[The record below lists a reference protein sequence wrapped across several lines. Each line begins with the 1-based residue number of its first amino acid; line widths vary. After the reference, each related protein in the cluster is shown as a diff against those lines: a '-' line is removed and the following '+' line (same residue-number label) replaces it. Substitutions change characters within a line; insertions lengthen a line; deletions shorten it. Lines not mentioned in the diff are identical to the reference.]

1 MINRGLLFFLA
12 VWPKLRVRIV
22 AILVFMQSFRFHPAV
37 TRWFDQTFGSPS
49 EPQARG
55 WPAIQSGRHVLISA
69 PTGSGKTLAAFLAS
83 LDMLFREGVKAEL
96 PDETQ
101 VVYVSPLKALSNDI
115 RKNLQEPLAGIR
127 ALLHETEGREID
139 VRAEVRTGDTSA
151 AQRQALIKKPPHILV
166 TTPESLYLLLTS
178 ESGRRMLSRVRTL
191 IVDEIHAVVDDRR
204 GAHLALSMERLA
216 ALTKQPLQRIGLSAT
231 QKPIEDV
238 GRFLVGTG
246 AVDKA
251 GNPVCEIID
260 VGHRRDLD
268 LAIELPKSALKA
280 VMSNEVWEEVYHR
293 LAELIQAH
301 RTTLVFVN
309 TRRMAERVTQHLSEL
324 LGTDAVTSHHGSLS
338 AKLRLDAED
347 RLKRGDLRAL
357 VATASL
363 ELGIDIGSIDLV
375 CQLGA
380 TRSIATLLQ
389 RVGRAEHKR
398 GGLPKGRIFPLS
410 RDELVECAALLRCV
424 RRGQLDRLL
433 IPKKPL
439 DVLAQQIVAATSGE
453 DWDEAK
459 FFELV
464 CSAWPYRNLTREDFD
479 KVIKMLAEGFSTKRG
494 RRAALI
500 HHDAINHRLRGR
512 RGARLVALTS
522 GGAIPDNADYRVIV
536 EPSETFVGTV
546 NEDFAVESLAG
557 DIFQLGN
564 ASWRILRI
572 NSGVVR
578 VEDAKGQPP
587 GIPFWLGEAPA
598 RTAELSQAVSD
609 LRIEIETQLTDGQ
622 NPGEWLGQEMHL
634 PAEAAEQVGDYFADT
649 YRSLGAI
656 PSQQTLV
663 MERFFDESGGMQLVL
678 HSPFGNRINRAWGL
692 ALRKRFCRSFNFE
705 LQAAATDDAIVI
717 SLGTQHSFPLE
728 EVFRYL
734 NSKTVRDLLVQA
746 LLDAPMFTIRWRW
759 NATRSLAVPRFRGG
773 SKIAAPLQRME
784 SENLLAAVFP
794 DQLACLEHIVGDRE
808 IPDHPLVEQ
817 TIEDCLTEAMDI
829 DGLEEVLRKVDNGEI
844 RCIARD
850 LPEPSPLAAEILN
863 ARPYAFLDNAPL
875 EERRTQA
882 VYTRRASERN
892 GNDGLG
898 ALDAAAIDKVQNE
911 AWPEATNADE
921 LHDALMLIGLLTE
934 EETAVSIHHEGN
946 GAAAEHLVKEL
957 VASNR
962 ATQFRFGEKT
972 FWAAA
977 ERLSMLQTI
986 YPQAR
991 LEPELIVPELVR
1003 GQTFERADAI
1013 RELLRGQMEVA
1024 GPVTAGELADKL
1036 ELSRSE
1042 IDAALL
1048 ALEAEGFVLRGKFHP
1063 DAIEQE
1069 WCDRRLLAR
1078 IHRLTIDRLRAE
1090 IQPVSPQDFY
1100 RFLLAWQRVDREHR
1114 AEGPEGLQSVLEQL
1128 DGCDLPLAAWE
1139 SAVLAARVTEYDP
1152 EWLDRL
1158 CVSGRVGWGRLSS
1171 PQNPR
1176 ARAFAPFR
1184 TSPIALYQRE
1194 NLDDWL
1200 QLAQANSGVELSAE
1214 AQTVFDALRS
1224 GGALFFTEIVRRA
1237 SLLPS
1242 QVEEA
1247 LSQLA
1252 ALGFVTS
1259 DSFDGVRALLVPSDK
1274 RPTFGR
1280 NEGKRRRKTNLAS
1293 IEFAGRWSLL
1303 RTQLGSD
1310 SQPSQNGVLPDSRD
1324 AAMEKLARV
1333 LLRRYGV
1340 VFRRLLDRENFV
1352 VTWYEL
1358 GRIYRRWEAR
1368 GQIRGGYFVG
1378 GISGEQFALPE
1389 AIGLLRSI
1397 RKALSN
1403 GELITLSAADPLNLQ
1418 GILTPGPRIAA
1429 LTPNRILFHNGL
1441 PLAALEAGEIRKL
1454 SDDSFAE
1461 TQIETALKVGKL
1473 RPSLRPY
1480 YK

>member
-1 MINRGLLFFLA
+1 
-12 VWPKLRVRIV
+12 
-22 AILVFMQSFRFHPAV
+22 MQSFRFHPAV
-37 TRWFDQTFGSPS
+37 ARWFEQTFESPT
-49 EPQARG
+49 EPQRRG

-69 PTGSGKTLAAFLAS
+69 PTGSGKTLAAFLGS
-83 LDMLFREGVKAEL
+83 LDVLFREGARTDL
-96 PDETQ
+96 PDEIR

-115 RKNLQEPLAGIR
+115 RKNLQEPLSGIR
-127 ALLHETEGREID
+127 ALLRETEGHDID
-139 VRAEVRTGDTSA
+139 VRAEVRTGDTTA

-178 ESGRRMLSRVRTL
+178 ESGRDMLRTVRTL
-191 IVDEIHAVVDDRR
+191 IMDEIHAVVDDRR
-204 GAHLALSMERLA
+204 GAHLALSVERLA
-216 ALTKQPLQRIGLSAT
+216 ALTKSVSGGPLQRIGLSAT
-231 QKPIEDV
+231 QKPIEEV
-238 GRFLVGTG
+238 ARFLVG
-246 AVDKA
+246 AHSVDEA
-251 GNPVCEIID
+251 GNPDCEIID
-260 VGHRRDLD
+260 IGHRRELD
-268 LAIELPKSALKA
+268 VAIELPKSPLEA
-280 VMSNEVWEEVYHR
+280 VMSNEVWEEIYHR

-309 TRRMAERVTQHLSEL
+309 TRRMAERVTHHLSEL
-324 LGTDAVTSHHGSLS
+324 LGSDAVTSHHGSLS

-347 RLKRGDLRAL
+347 RLKRGELKAL

-363 ELGIDIGSIDLV
+363 ELGIDIGSVDLV
-375 CQLGA
+375 CQLGT
-380 TRSIATLLQ
+380 TRSIASLLQ

-424 RRGQLDRLL
+424 HRGELDRLS
-433 IPKKPL
+433 IPEKPL
-439 DVLAQQIVAATSGE
+439 DVLAQQIVAAASAE
-453 DWDEAK
+453 DWDENE

-464 CSAWPYRNLTREDFD
+464 RSSWPYRNLTSEEFD
-479 KVIKMLAEGFSTKRG
+479 SVVKMLAEGFSTKRG
-494 RRAALI
+494 RRSALI
-500 HHDAINHRLRGR
+500 HHDGVNHRLRGR

-522 GGAIPDNADYRVIV
+522 GGAIPDNADYRVILD
-536 EPSETFVGTV
+536 PSETFVGTV

-598 RTAELSQAVSD
+598 RTSELSNAVSD
-609 LRIEIETQLTDGQ
+609 FRMEIERRLADGQ
-622 NPGEWLGQEMHL
+622 NPTQWLAQEMQL
-634 PAEAAEQVGDYFADT
+634 PADAAEQLGDYFSDA

-678 HSPFGNRINRAWGL
+678 HSSFGNRTNRAWGL

-734 NSKTVRDLLVQA
+734 NSQTVRDLLVQA

-773 SKIAAPLQRME
+773 AKLAAPLQRME

-808 IPDHPLVEQ
+808 IPDHPLVKQ
-817 TIEDCLTEAMDI
+817 TIDDCLTEAMDI
-829 DGLEEVLRKVDNGEI
+829 EGLEEVLRKIEHGQI

-850 LPEPSPLAAEILN
+850 LPEPSPLASEILN

-892 GNDGLG
+892 GSDGLG
-898 ALDAAAIDKVQNE
+898 VLDAAAIEKVQKE

-921 LHDALMLIGLLTE
+921 LHDAFMLLAVMTE
-934 EETAVSIHHEGN
+934 EEVAVSTLHDGN
-946 GAAAEHLVKEL
+946 DGSAEHLLKEL
-957 VASNR
+957 VASDR
-962 ATQFRFGEKT
+962 ATKIRFGEKT

-977 ERLSMLQTI
+977 ERLPMLQEI
-986 YPQAR
+986 YPSAR
-991 LEPELIVPELVR
+991 VEPELIVPDSVRRKTWERENAVREVVR
-1003 GQTFERADAI
+1003 GR
-1013 RELLRGQMEVA
+1013 MEVC
-1024 GPVTAGELADKL
+1024 GPITVGELSDVL
-1036 ELSRSE
+1036 VLPRSD

-1048 ALEAEGFVLRGKFHP
+1048 ALEAEGFVLRGKFRPHAT
-1063 DAIEQE
+1063 DQE

-1090 IQPVSPQDFY
+1090 IQPVSQQGFY
-1100 RFLLAWQRVDREHR
+1100 RFLFAWQRADQEHR
-1114 AEGPEGLQSVLEQL
+1114 VEGLEGLQSVLEQL
-1128 DGCDLPLAAWE
+1128 DGCELPLAAWE
-1139 SAVLAARVTEYDP
+1139 SAVLAARVADYDP

-1158 CVSGRVGWGRLSS
+1158 CFSGRIGWARLSA
-1171 PQNPR
+1171 PQNPNMR
-1176 ARAFAPFR
+1176 ASAPLR
-1184 TSPIALYQRE
+1184 TSPVALYQRE
-1194 NLDDWL
+1194 NLRHWL
-1200 QLAQANSGVELSAE
+1200 MLTQANSQMELSGASR
-1214 AQTVFDALRS
+1214 TLFDTLAD
-1224 GGALFFTEIVRRA
+1224 GGALFFSELVRR
-1237 SLLPS
+1237 SGLLPS

-1252 ALGFVTS
+1252 ALGLVTS
-1259 DSFDGVRALLVPSDK
+1259 DSFDGLRALLVPSNK

-1280 NEGKRRRKTNLAS
+1280 NAGKRRRKANLAS

-1303 RTQLGSD
+1303 RTDAAS
-1310 SQPSQNGVLPDSRD
+1310 SPSGNGAESSVRD
-1324 AAMEKLARV
+1324 AAIEQFARV
-1333 LLRRYGV
+1333 LLHRYGV
-1340 VFRRLLDRENFV
+1340 VFRRLLERESFPA
-1352 VTWYEL
+1352 TWYQL

-1368 GQIRGGYFVG
+1368 GEIRGGYFVG
-1378 GISGEQFALPE
+1378 GTSGEQFALPE

-1397 RKALSN
+1397 RKASPN
-1403 GELITLSAADPLNLQ
+1403 GELITLSGADPLNLQ

-1429 LTPNRILFHNGL
+1429 LTANRVLFLDGL
-1441 PLAALEAGEIRKL
+1441 PIAALEAGQIRKIADTPV
-1454 SDDSFAE
+1454 SDL
-1461 TQIETALKVGKL
+1461 QVETALKVGKL